1 MSQDFLQIFIDNYRI
16 KLKETYRNCDTYR
29 LSEYNAAVKIQAWFR
44 GIRIR
49 CYLKLLEKCTIIIQK
64 TWRGYQGRKRY
75 RSELS
80 KAVIEYRRNKFSR
93 AAAKIQSAWKGYLTR
108 KYIFNFY
115 SRKIYLSALIDVGEF
130 VKNQLSVYEKE
141 MRYLKCKENEEN
153 ERKRIINWAKSH
165 HFLVSTYCQPGIYQN
180 SMNKVLS
187 DKETLL
193 LSVHQELIKDEKT
206 MNKKKKKKKAKK
218 ETNDIENKTKSSIE
232 QKSDLSSKI
241 NSDYS
246 YQSNKMINDLP
257 KIKGPFKH
265 PDEVK
270 KWINTPLN
278 LSLRVSTDY
287 FSLDKAQQLWKSEE
301 WNNRLHDN
309 YFYTGQPPSLP
320 HEGLLWTKSVYGSI
334 PYGTKHFRM
343 SEDENHSIHPRFR
356 NVLPPIALFD
366 RFNKEYIP
374 GYATG

>member
-16 KLKETYRNCDTYR
+16 KLKETYRNCDMYR

-64 TWRGYQGRKRY
+64 TWRGYLGRKYY
-75 RSELS
+75 RRKLSEV
-80 KAVIEYRRNKFSR
+80 VIEYRHNKFSR

-108 KYIFNFY
+108 KYVFNFY
-115 SRKIYLSALIDVGEF
+115 SRKIYLSALVDIGEF
-130 VKNQLSVYEKE
+130 VINQLSEYEKE
-141 MRYLKCKENEEN
+141 MKYLKCKENEEN

-180 SMNKVLS
+180 AINRGLS

-193 LSVHQELIKDEKT
+193 LSVRQELIKDEKS
-206 MNKKKKKKKAKK
+206 MNTKKKKKKKKTK
-218 ETNDIENKTKSSIE
+218 TNDIENKTKSSIE
-232 QKSDLSSKI
+232 QKS
-241 NSDYS
+241 
-246 YQSNKMINDLP
+246 
-257 KIKGPFKH
+257 PFKP

-270 KWINTPLN
+270 KWMNTPLN

-287 FSLDKAQQLWKSEE
+287 FSLEKAKQSWKSEE

-309 YFYTGQPPSLP
+309 YFYTGQPSSLP

-343 SEDENHSIHPRFR
+343 SEDENHSIQPRFR